1 MEPYIAPTR
10 KQAKDTARRLV
21 LDRSGSRLE
30 RAQSRFFTESVLK
43 GECNCGQCEYIM
55 CVFAPVRKPSQVA
68 MVRWCRWCGVQAQP
82 DIIQSEPTDL
92 MEEPTEQGI
101 EDMMEEP
108 PLESEELIDVAPDL
122 LQPTEESV
130 VEVIDVFPDLLEPT
144 EEDIFQ
150 ALERKLM
157 R

>member
-55 CVFAPVRKPSQVA
+55 CVFKPVRKVAQVA
-68 MVRWCRWCGVQAQP
+68 MVRWCRWCGRDSAP
-82 DIIQSEPTDL
+82 
-92 MEEPTEQGI
+92 EQ
-101 EDMMEEP
+101 P
-108 PLESEELIDVAPDL
+108 PLVEEVEELIDVEPDLFEPPEESEQAFPDL
-122 LQPTEESV
+122 LQ
-130 VEVIDVFPDLLEPT
+130 PT

-150 ALERKLM
+150 ALERKLS

>member
-68 MVRWCRWCGVQAQP
+68 MVRWCRWCGRV
-82 DIIQSEPTDL
+82 
-92 MEEPTEQGI
+92 
-101 EDMMEEP
+101 EDPLPEEP
-108 PLESEELIDVAPDL
+108 PLVEEVEELIEAEPMLEPSEQAFPDL
-122 LQPTEESV
+122 LQ
-130 VEVIDVFPDLLEPT
+130 PT

-150 ALERKLM
+150 ALERKLSKI
-157 R
+157 

>member
-30 RAQSRFFTESVLK
+30 RAQSRFFTESILK

-55 CVFAPVRKPSQVA
+55 CVFQPVRKPAQVA
-68 MVRWCRWCGVQAQP
+68 MVRWCRWCGS
-82 DIIQSEPTDL
+82 QSQTEP
-92 MEEPTEQGI
+92 PIEQ
-101 EDMMEEP
+101 P
-108 PLESEELIDVAPDL
+108 PLESDELIDVAPDMFE
-122 LQPTEESV
+122 PPEES
-130 VEVIDVFPDLLEPT
+130 EQAFPDLLQPT

-150 ALERKLM
+150 ALERKLSKI
-157 R
+157 

>member
-55 CVFAPVRKPSQVA
+55 CVFTPVRKPSQVA
-68 MVRWCRWCGVQAQP
+68 MVRWCRWCGRDSAPEQP
-82 DIIQSEPTDL
+82 QVEPMLVEELVEVTD
-92 MEEPTEQGI
+92 
-101 EDMMEEP
+101 D
-108 PLESEELIDVAPDL
+108 LIDVAPDL
-122 LQPTEESV
+122 FEPPEES
-130 VEVIDVFPDLLEPT
+130 EQAFPDLLQPT

-150 ALERKLM
+150 ALERKLS

>member
-30 RAQSRFFTESVLK
+30 RAQSRFFTESILK

-55 CVFAPVRKPSQVA
+55 CVFTPVRKPSQVA
-68 MVRWCRWCGVQAQP
+68 MVRWCRWCGRDEASLPV
-82 DIIQSEPTDL
+82 
-92 MEEPTEQGI
+92 
-101 EDMMEEP
+101 EP
-108 PLESEELIDVAPDL
+108 PLESDELIDVAPSFDADEPL
-122 LQPTEESV
+122 
-130 VEVIDVFPDLLEPT
+130 IDVAPDLLEPT

-150 ALERKLM
+150 ALERKLS

>member
-30 RAQSRFFTESVLK
+30 RAQSRFFTESILK

-55 CVFAPVRKPSQVA
+55 CVFTPVRKPSQVA
-68 MVRWCRWCGVQAQP
+68 MVRWCRWCGRDEDPIEQP
-82 DIIQSEPTDL
+82 EPTDL
-92 MEEPTEQGI
+92 MEQ
-101 EDMMEEP
+101 P
-108 PLESEELIDVAPDL
+108 PLVDEVEELIDVA
-122 LQPTEESV
+122 
-130 VEVIDVFPDLLEPT
+130 PDLLEPT

-150 ALERKLM
+150 ALERKLS

>member
-68 MVRWCRWCGVQAQP
+68 MVRWCRWCGSQAQT
-82 DIIQSEPTDL
+82 EP
-92 MEEPTEQGI
+92 PVEQ
-101 EDMMEEP
+101 P
-108 PLESEELIDVAPDL
+108 PLESDDLIDVAPDMFE
-122 LQPTEESV
+122 PPEES
-130 VEVIDVFPDLLEPT
+130 EQAFPDLLQPT

-150 ALERKLM
+150 ALERKLS